1 MKPLRFPA
9 ARLGC
14 GLIRGDLAD
23 EALEVGTTPSLLE
36 LHLETCL
43 ACQADVGPG
52 RQVSAWLARL
62 AEGAGERA
70 PIGFVDRVLADLGSP
85 TLTERRHRMVL
96 VGWSAAGAISAAA
109 ATVAVVILRRGRPAV
124 IG

>member
-9 ARLGC
+9 ARFGC
-14 GLIRGDLAD
+14 GLIRGDLND
-23 EALEVGTTPSLLE
+23 EALEMGTTPALLE

-52 RQVSAWLARL
+52 RQIAAWLARL
-62 AEGAGERA
+62 AKAADERA

-85 TLTERRHRMVL
+85 TLTERRHRLAV
-96 VGWSAAGAISAAA
+96 VGWSAAGAVSAAA
-109 ATVAVVILRRGRPAV
+109 ATVAVVIARRGRPAA